1 MAAVII
7 LIKTNGAEIAVSV
20 GSKANCARE
29 RAGCILGAAAD
40 EIDVA
45 RSKPGILGRDYA
57 GLLEGIAGG
66 ETPSVGFEQE
76 RMRLIDGIEGE
87 TKAGKRDRATAEI
100 GGIARAVVQ
109 HVATTGIDG
118 QRAGRI
124 VGVTAIVAIEESSAH
139 AAGTVQ

>member
-7 LIKTNGAEIAVSV
+7 LINANGAEIAVSV
-20 GSKANCARE
+20 GSKAHGARE
-29 RAGCILGAAAD
+29 RAWDIQGAPAN

-45 RSKPGILGRDYA
+45 RSKPGILSRNYA
-57 GLLEGIAGG
+57 GLLDGIAGG

-76 RMRLIDGIEGE
+76 RMRLIDGIECE

-109 HVATTGIDG
+109 HVATSGIDG
-118 QRAGRI
+118 QRTGGI
-124 VGVTAIVAIEESSAH
+124 VGVSAIVAVKESSAH
-139 AAGTVQ
+139 ASGAVQ

>member
-1 MAAVII
+1 MAAVIV
-7 LIKTNGAEIAVSV
+7 LIKANGAEIAVSV

-29 RAGCILGAAAD
+29 CAWDVQGAAAD
-40 EIDVA
+40 EVDVA
-45 RSKPGILGRDYA
+45 RSKPGILRRDYA

-76 RMRLIDGIEGE
+76 GMRLIDWIECE
-87 TKAGKRDRATAEI
+87 TKAGKRDRAPAKI

-109 HVATTGIDG
+109 HVATSGIDG

-124 VGVTAIVAIEESSAH
+124 VGVTAIVAVEESSAN
-139 AAGTVQ
+139 AAGAVQ